1 MEAGVEHLGRA
12 TAQAVDKLIVVVEPG
27 QRSLEVAAK
36 IRQLASDIGLR
47 NIGLVGNK
55 IRREEDRQFLL
66 RRMADFEFLGFLD
79 YDPRIVEA
87 DLSGKAPY
95 VDNPQF
101 LKGMEEIVKKIDPS
115 V

>member
-1 MEAGVEHLGRA
+1 
-12 TAQAVDKLIVVVEPG
+12 
-27 QRSLEVAAK
+27 
-36 IRQLASDIGLR
+36 
-47 NIGLVGNK
+47 
-55 IRREEDRQFLL
+55 
-66 RRMADFEFLGFLD
+66 MADFEFLGFLD